1 VTDSELVRPIG
12 PGGCRWPASDAVQV
26 LFGTDP
32 TVARTSTA
40 LRVTTTVPLAPD
52 ATAASLLLD
61 RHPPAVARHLDLQRE
76 SSSSRWARLF
86 VVSAG
91 ADWQRDLIRDAAA
104 FAAGPSTRLAIADH
118 DHDHDLARPL
128 RPAAESQRG
137 HRLFSVAALSR
148 HGGSAGA
155 GREMRVVVAAPCRRG
170 HLLAH
175 RAHRCPG
182 RHAHRAGLR
191 RELLGCGPH
200 GPPPRRGAGRTA
212 RREFV
217 RDLSDEL
224 VAELAATSHL

>member
-1 VTDSELVRPIG
+1 LISLLADSLSPCPRSADLLLICRATAVT
-12 PGGCRWPASDAVQV
+12 
-26 LFGTDP
+26 
-32 TVARTSTA
+32 
-40 LRVTTTVPLAPD
+40 TTTVPLAPD

-137 HRLFSVAALSR
+137 HRLFSVAALSL
-148 HGGSAGA
+148 HWGSAGA
-155 GREMRVVVAAPCRRG
+155 GREMRVGVAAPCRRG
-170 HLLAH
+170 DLLAH
-175 RAHRCPG
+175 RARPARDAMRTVLAYGANSSDPG
-182 RHAHRAGLR
+182 SA
-191 RELLGCGPH
+191 
-200 GPPPRRGAGRTA
+200 AGRSPGHGNG
-212 RREFV
+212 R
-217 RDLSDEL
+217 LSCRN
-224 VAELAATSHL
+224 V